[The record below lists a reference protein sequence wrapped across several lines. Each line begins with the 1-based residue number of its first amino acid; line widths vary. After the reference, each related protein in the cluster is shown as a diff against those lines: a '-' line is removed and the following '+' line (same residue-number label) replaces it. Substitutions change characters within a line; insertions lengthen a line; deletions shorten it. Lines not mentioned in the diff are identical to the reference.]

1 MQIRRHHRG
10 LETAFLDAG
19 AVRKGTA
26 LEEAE
31 LLGEHFIASA
41 LAGEETLPDMLD
53 EVSTEEDG
61 GPYLTVSGKH
71 EFARDVDASNPLGA
85 EREPFPTAVHG
96 PRAGRKHHGTR

>member
-1 MQIRRHHRG
+1 MQIRRHNREP
-10 LETAFLDAG
+10 ETAFLDAR

-26 LEEAE
+26 LDEAE

-53 EVSTEEDG
+53 EVSAEEEG
-61 GPYLTVSGKH
+61 GPYLNVSGKH
-71 EFARDVDASNPLGA
+71 EFARDVDGSNPVGA

-96 PRAGRKHHGTR
+96 PRAGRSRRP